1 MIDDEVKDF
10 AAISFS
16 EYFKSTRGKL
26 YSKLSK
32 EQNLRKVSESLYI
45 FITTPDERG
54 KYAKMMQSSFLIIV
68 YIAIVL
74 RSWIFLIRHCNW
86 IKNNLKELLSGWKKF
101 KVQTILASEY
111 KKRKDGK
118 AFHSSVKLIAS
129 DSDINEALKSM
140 HLSFMT
146 KSKSSASKDWIFTET
161 IVNRSI
167 KTFECW
173 YKQ

>member
-1 MIDDEVKDF
+1 MIDDQVKNF
-10 AAISFS
+10 AAINFS
-16 EYFKSTRGKL
+16 EHFKSTRAKF

-45 FITTPDERG
+45 FLTTPNERE

-68 YIAIVL
+68 YIACVHCF
-74 RSWIFLIRHCNW
+74 FLICHCNC
-86 IKNNLKELLSGWKKF
+86 IRNKLKELLSGWKKF

-111 KKRKDGK
+111 KKRKDDK
-118 AFHSSVKLIAS
+118 AFHSS

-140 HLSFMT
+140 HLSVMT
-146 KSKSSASKDWIFTET
+146 KSKNSASKDWIFIET
-161 IVNRSI
+161 IVNRRI
-167 KTFECW
+167 KIFECW